1 MRTIKIIR
9 EATLKDFET
18 KINKYLSYGWNLKGN
33 LLMNETN
40 FVQILQKKI
49 KNNNNYKKYN
59 KNEIRAKHKL

>member
-18 KINKYLSYGWNLKGN
+18 KINEHLSNGWTLKCNLIMDK
-33 LLMNETN
+33 TD
-40 FVQILQKKI
+40 FVQMLQKKI

-59 KNEIRAKHKL
+59 KI